1 MNTENRMLHQLMHVG
16 ELLLISGAEIRRVE
30 ETISRMGK
38 AYGAKETDVF
48 VITSSIVV
56 TMTFPDGEMLTQT
69 RRIRTSGGTDFRKIE
84 DLNALSRRCC
94 EEPLTVEKLR
104 AEVHRIRDGG
114 QNSFYLLCGSIL
126 AAGGLTVFFGGNV
139 TDALMAAIVAVCI
152 CAMQKWLAPLCMNT
166 VIFNLF
172 CSFLAGLIICVLSW
186 FLPVHVDKIMIGDIM
201 LLIPG
206 VPFTNAVRNVLIGD
220 TISGLMRLVES
231 ILWAGAIACGFVLS
245 VWITGVW

>member
-94 EEPLTVEKLR
+94 EEPLTVEELR

-126 AAGGLTVFFGGNV
+126 AAGGLTVFFWRKCNGRAHGSNRRGMHLRH
-139 TDALMAAIVAVCI
+139 AEM
-152 CAMQKWLAPLCMNT
+152 
-166 VIFNLF
+166 
-172 CSFLAGLIICVLSW
+172 
-186 FLPVHVDKIMIGDIM
+186 
-201 LLIPG
+201 
-206 VPFTNAVRNVLIGD
+206 
-220 TISGLMRLVES
+220 
-231 ILWAGAIACGFVLS
+231 AGAALYEYCDF
-245 VWITGVW
+245 

>member
-94 EEPLTVEKLR
+94 EEPLTV
-104 AEVHRIRDGG
+104 
-114 QNSFYLLCGSIL
+114 
-126 AAGGLTVFFGGNV
+126 
-139 TDALMAAIVAVCI
+139 
-152 CAMQKWLAPLCMNT
+152 
-166 VIFNLF
+166 
-172 CSFLAGLIICVLSW
+172 
-186 FLPVHVDKIMIGDIM
+186 
-201 LLIPG
+201 
-206 VPFTNAVRNVLIGD
+206 
-220 TISGLMRLVES
+220 
-231 ILWAGAIACGFVLS
+231 
-245 VWITGVW
+245 

>member
-1 MNTENRMLHQLMHVG
+1 M
-16 ELLLISGAEIRRVE
+16 
-30 ETISRMGK
+30 
-38 AYGAKETDVF
+38 
-48 VITSSIVV
+48 
-56 TMTFPDGEMLTQT
+56 
-69 RRIRTSGGTDFRKIE
+69 
-84 DLNALSRRCC
+84 
-94 EEPLTVEKLR
+94 
-104 AEVHRIRDGG
+104 
-114 QNSFYLLCGSIL
+114 QN
-126 AAGGLTVFFGGNV
+126 
-139 TDALMAAIVAVCI
+139 
-152 CAMQKWLAPLCMNT
+152 WLAPLCMNT
-166 VIFNLF
+166 VICTLF